1 VEHRSK
7 ALPRELSGGEAQRVA
22 IARALATDPPVLL
35 MDEPTASLDPSRRD
49 ELAAIV
55 RELVTRGRTIIAAT
69 HDEEFAERAATRV
82 IRMDNGRVWNMSDKG
97 GHD

>member
-1 VEHRSK
+1 MPTRIK
-7 ALPRELSGGEAQRVA
+7 FCGITRRED
-22 IARALATDPPVLL
+22 ALAAARLGVDAIGFVFHRKSPRYVDPGR
-35 MDEPTASLDPSRRD
+35 A
-49 ELAAIV
+49 AAIV
-55 RELVTRGRTIIAAT
+55 RELVTRGRTIVAAT